1 MANNITMT
9 SSKPHL
15 LRAMFDWILESDC
28 TPHLVVD
35 VHVEGVSVPMEF
47 VQDGRIVLNIA
58 PRATKDFL
66 MDGDGVSFNTRF
78 SGVPHS
84 VFAPIDA
91 IEGIYARENGEGMMF
106 EQEVMDNSKS
116 ASKPTNNQTRQP
128 EKRTRPA
135 LEAVSDDGSAGHR
148 SVDVDNLVSADRSKK
163 PSLELVK

>member
-1 MANNITMT
+1 MT

-66 MDGDGVSFNTRF
+66 MDSDGVSFNTRF

-84 VFAPIDA
+84 VFAPMDA

-106 EQEVMDNSKS
+106 EQEGMDNNKS
-116 ASKPTNNQTRQP
+116 APKTNSRQP
-128 EKRTRPA
+128 QQSETRSKPA
-135 LEAVSDDGSAGHR
+135 LESVSSHGATDHR
-148 SVDVDNLVSADRSKK
+148 SIEADSLVNADRAKK